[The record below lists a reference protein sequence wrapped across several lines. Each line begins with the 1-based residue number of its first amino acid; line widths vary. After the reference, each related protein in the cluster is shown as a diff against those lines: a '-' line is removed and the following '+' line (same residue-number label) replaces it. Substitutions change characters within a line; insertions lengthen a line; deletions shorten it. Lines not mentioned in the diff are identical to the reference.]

1 MAAVASVMF
10 FMMGLSA
17 GKAQAQFGVS
27 DYLWALDNEITQALG
42 DLKGQDGYIEVSD
55 WVTAF
60 VEGGE
65 IVEWRASIVHG
76 TY

>member
-1 MAAVASVMF
+1 MIFIIGV
-10 FMMGLSA
+10 SA

-27 DYLWALDNEITQALG
+27 DYIWALDDHISWSLSQLQ
-42 DLKGQDGYIEVSD
+42 GQDGYIELGN
-55 WVTAF
+55 WATAF

-65 IVEWRASIVHG
+65 IVEWDVNVIYG